1 MSTAPFTVADVKAI
15 LVDRIGL
22 AEADI
27 PDDAET
33 AFTDLDLDSLAIVE
47 VQLAIMQ
54 EYGLAISDA
63 DAGALQTFAGVIDF
77 VNERLAAPEVA

>member
-1 MSTAPFTVADVKAI
+1 MSNAPFTVADVKAI

-27 PDDAET
+27 PDDAGT

-47 VQLAIMQ
+47 VQLAIQQ
-54 EYGLAISDA
+54 EYGFVISDA
-63 DAGALQTFAGVIDF
+63 DAGGLQTFAGVIDF
-77 VNERLAAPEVA
+77 VNERLATPKAA